1 VIVVDTSALLAVL
14 FGEPD
19 DALYLEAIGVA
30 THVALSAASFVEL
43 ALVGAS
49 RAELGRDLVITFVAD
64 LKIDVVPLD
73 FAQAQLAADGFA
85 RFGKGRHRA
94 ELNYGNCFSYALAKS
109 LNAPLLF
116 KGDDFSRTDVALAI
130 PRDPPGQPPS
140 PRG

>member
-14 FGEPD
+14 FGESD
-19 DALYLEAIGVA
+19 DALYLEAIGLA

-43 ALVGAS
+43 ALVGAA

-73 FAQAQLAADGFA
+73 FAQAQLAAEGFV

-94 ELNYGNCFSYALAKS
+94 GLNYGDCFSYALAKS

-116 KGDDFSRTDVALAI
+116 KGDDFLRTDVALAI
-130 PRDPPGQPPS
+130 PRKPPGQPPS